1 MAAVWKTAKRVFRD
15 HKRIPGDENMPTN
28 DELLLLGLSL
38 DTFQI
43 GLDLQIFSREVR
55 EAKRAR
61 KGNGLF
67 WFVCPLILAACY
79 QVYHRST
86 VFSHYVYDAIFRNP
100 NNI

>member
-1 MAAVWKTAKRVFRD
+1 
-15 HKRIPGDENMPTN
+15 MPKIY
-28 DELLLLGLSL
+28 ELLLLGLSL

-55 EAKRAR
+55 EAKRTR

-79 QVYHRST
+79 QGYHRIT
-86 VFSHYVYDAIFRNP
+86 VFSHYLYDATFRNS
-100 NNI
+100 NNK